1 MYLPDKKLANNIVKK
16 YGTPV
21 FVTEKKYL
29 HDRVKEL
36 RQNNLKRLKIFYAI
50 KANYN
55 PSIVKELKSAGIDG
69 VDAVSPFEIEMAKKC
84 GFDSKHIIFTGNNSD
99 DDELREVHNHGI
111 IPNIGSISELERFG
125 KSFPKAEVSVRF
137 NPGFGAG
144 ETRHVVT
151 GGSRSKFGI
160 SDKDIKIVK
169 DTLDKYSLRLIG
181 VHCHIG
187 SGFYKA
193 RVFRKSV
200 RNILEVASKFN
211 GLKFVDLGGG
221 FGVRYGPKSKDIN
234 VAEFFDSI
242 EKDIEVFEKSNGSEV
257 DIIIEPGK
265 FLVAES
271 TCMLTKVTNI
281 KTNRGTVFIGT
292 DTGMNH
298 IIRPAMYDA
307 YHHVVNISN
316 PNAKTQ
322 KVNVVGNICE
332 SSDVIC
338 EKISMPMPKEGDI
351 LAILSV
357 GAYCAS
363 MSSLYNLRPYAPEVL
378 VDGKFTTQIRERLD
392 FTKSISGLG
401 FI

>member
-1 MYLPDKKLANNIVKK
+1 MYCPDKKLSETIVKK

-21 FVTEKKYL
+21 FVTEKQSLK
-29 HDRVKEL
+29 DRVQEL
-36 RQNNLKRLKIFYAI
+36 RKNNLRSLKIFYAL

-55 PSIVKELKSAGIDG
+55 PSIVKILKSEGIDG
-69 VDAVSPFEIEMAKKC
+69 IDAVSPFEIEMAKKC
-84 GFDSKHIIFTGNNSD
+84 GFDRKHIMFTGNNSD
-99 DDELREVHNHGI
+99 DNELETVHGHGV

-125 KSFPKAEVSVRF
+125 KKFPGAEVSVRF

-151 GGSRSKFGI
+151 GGKRSKFGV
-160 SDKDIKIVK
+160 SDKEINHVK
-169 DTLDKYSLRLIG
+169 EILEEYKLKLVG

-200 RNILEVASKFN
+200 RNILSIASKFKK
-211 GLKFVDLGGG
+211 LKFVDLGGG
-221 FGVRYGPKSKDIN
+221 FGVRYGPKSKDIDITD
-234 VAEFFDSI
+234 FFSSI
-242 EKDIEVFEKSNGSEV
+242 ENDIEVFEKNNGSKV
-257 DIIIEPGK
+257 DVIIEPGK

-271 TCMLTKVTNI
+271 TCMLTRVTNI
-281 KTNRGTVFIGT
+281 KINKGTIFVGT

-298 IIRPAMYDA
+298 IIRPAMYNA
-307 YHHVVNISN
+307 YHHVINVSS
-316 PNAKTQ
+316 PNAETK

-351 LAILSV
+351 LAVLSV
-357 GAYCAS
+357 GAYCSS

-378 VDGKFTTQIRERLD
+378 VDGKVVTQIRERLN
-392 FTKSISGLG
+392 FNKSISGLG
-401 FI
+401 FV